1 MGFFRLLRY
10 ATGRLFDDGGFSL
23 AAAMAFSTILALF
36 PFFVFVGALA
46 GFLGG
51 PELAKVAVQTA
62 AAYLPREVA
71 SAIEPQIISVLTT
84 ERVDLLTIGG
94 LTTLFFASNGIESLR
109 WALNLAYDVEERRSV
124 IWQRFQSIILVILSA
139 FIVLFLALSVVN
151 LPELTKVLGPKVASF
166 MTQAVLSQKLQ
177 FSIALMLACIL
188 LYGLHAWLP
197 AGIRKLR
204 EIWPG
209 IVLTIVLSVICIVGF
224 SYYLVYS
231 DYGAIYAGMAQ
242 AVIVLMFFYF
252 ISAIIIFGAEFN
264 RAIQAHANG
273 DG

>member
-1 MGFFRLLRY
+1 MGFFRLVRDAL
-10 ATGRLFDDGGFSL
+10 GRLFEDGGFSL

-51 PELAKVAVQTA
+51 PDLAKVAVQTA

-71 SAIEPQIISVLTT
+71 TAIEPQILSVLTT
-84 ERVDLLTIGG
+84 QRVDLLTIGA

-109 WALNLAYDVEERRSV
+109 WALNLAYDVEEGRSF

-139 FIVLFLALSVVN
+139 FIVLLLALSVVN
-151 LPELTKVLGPKVASF
+151 LPEFTKLLGPKVAAF

-177 FSIALMLACIL
+177 FAIAVLLACVL

-197 AGIRKLR
+197 AGFRRLR

-209 IVLTIVLSVICIVGF
+209 IVITMVLSMLCIAGF
-224 SYYLVYS
+224 SYYLIYS

-252 ISAIIIFGAEFN
+252 IAAIIIFGAEFN
-264 RAIQAHANG
+264 RAVQARA
-273 DG
+273 DT